1 MPMYKTTWRPRDGRI
16 AVKLKSK
23 TAAIQNYWDKLLRGY
38 PHDQPAAATAEITL
52 ELEVAEQIPPLPRA
66 APLFVDQ
73 RFETADFGN
82 VSVYEGE
89 QPQQLKLSF
98 SNGAVVDLTLTRP
111 LRACGVV
118 NRLMVHSSRF
128 EDTLFTTLAPLL
140 RRYDL
145 YFVHA
150 FGATINGQGVLI
162 VGPSGSGKTTTGL
175 RLMLEGWSL
184 LANDGVMFTQRPE
197 GVIAL
202 PTPGFVSVR
211 LPTLDLLPD
220 LEDYVGQIF
229 DTAEDKVF
237 LTAKQVAKG
246 NWSAAVPIRRIYF
259 PRIVDQSQ
267 STLTPLNGAVGL
279 AYLME
284 ESVDRW
290 DKETLM
296 AHLGCLQALVKQAD
310 LYELHLGRDLSTLPA
325 LLRPC

>member
-1 MPMYKTTWRPRDGRI
+1 MYKTTWRPRDGRI
-16 AVKLKSK
+16 AIKLTSNS
-23 TAAIQNYWDKLLRGY
+23 AAVQNYWDKLLRGY
-38 PHDQPAAATAEITL
+38 PHDNPAADTAEITL
-52 ELEVAEQIPPLPRA
+52 ELEVTEQLPPLPTA
-66 APLFVDQ
+66 EPIFVDQ
-73 RFETADFGN
+73 RFEAADFGN
-82 VSVYEGE
+82 VSVYDGE

-98 SNGAVVDLTLTRP
+98 SKGAVVDLTLTRP
-111 LRACGVV
+111 LRACGLV
-118 NRLMVHSSRF
+118 NQLMVHSSRF

-140 RRYDL
+140 RRYGL

-150 FGATINGQGVLI
+150 FGATLDGEGILI

-175 RLMLEGWSL
+175 RLMLDGWSL

-211 LPTLDLLPD
+211 LPTLELLPD
-220 LEDYVGQIF
+220 LAAHVGQIF

-259 PRIVDQSQ
+259 PRIVDQLH
-267 STLTPLNGAVGL
+267 STLQPMNGAVGL

-290 DKETLM
+290 DTETLM

-310 LYELHLGRDLSTLPA
+310 VYELQLGRDLSTLPA